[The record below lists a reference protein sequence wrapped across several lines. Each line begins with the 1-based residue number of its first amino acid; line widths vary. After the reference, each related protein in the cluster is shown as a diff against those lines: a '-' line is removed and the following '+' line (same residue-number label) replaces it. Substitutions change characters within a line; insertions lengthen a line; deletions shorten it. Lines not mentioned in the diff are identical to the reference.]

1 MKKFNY
7 VIKPGDIII
16 PIHPVDDK
24 DDKSQLIRIVLKLL
38 TPVTVYHNFDGT
50 KTEQQDALVYDST
63 NVFVEPLF
71 ADMDTVI

>member
-24 DDKSQLIRIVLKLL
+24 DDKSQLIRIVLK
-38 TPVTVYHNFDGT
+38 
-50 KTEQQDALVYDST
+50 QQDALVYDST